1 MWAARHHRNIHTLT
15 TTKHLVQTTRE
26 ESATGCVCVDGGGCS
41 RHRGEWDVMKLKAEK
56 FASGAAV
63 MWLWQYVPTTLFSV
77 MYLFA
82 LLEIKMLCE
91 GTANKNISDVDEC
104 TVKNSNKNVSCL
116 HLIIRK
122 NKTGIFGNC
131 KALLLKMLKLRVLD
145 LFFHWNK
152 CFCCYTESKVPKK
165 GTGTKFQI
173 PIPAVPVQNVNS
185 TQP

>member
-1 MWAARHHRNIHTLT
+1 MYVSRKCDVLEQNSQYFWNQQPKSEHKETYWVSFSRTVLYIGLLGCGNKRNPSYSTPVLNPAPCICVWAARHHRNIHTLT

-63 MWLWQYVPTTLFSV
+63 MWFWQYVPTTLSSV

-91 GTANKNISDVDEC
+91 GTANKNISDVNEC
-104 TVKNSNKNVSCL
+104 TVKNYNKYM
-116 HLIIRK
+116 
-122 NKTGIFGNC
+122 F
-131 KALLLKMLKLRVLD
+131 
-145 LFFHWNK
+145 
-152 CFCCYTESKVPKK
+152 
-165 GTGTKFQI
+165 
-173 PIPAVPVQNVNS
+173 
-185 TQP
+185 